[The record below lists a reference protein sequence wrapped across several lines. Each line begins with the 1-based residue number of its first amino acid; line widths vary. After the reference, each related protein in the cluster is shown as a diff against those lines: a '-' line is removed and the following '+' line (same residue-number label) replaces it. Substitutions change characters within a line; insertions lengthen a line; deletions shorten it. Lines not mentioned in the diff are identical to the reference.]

1 MSFDFDAVIDR
12 RGGDSTKWNKYADRD
27 VIPLWVAD
35 MDFAAPPALLEALQ
49 QRVKH
54 GVFGYGQPW
63 PSLVDAVIEHL
74 EREYA
79 WSVKEEWLV
88 WLPGLVAGLDVACR
102 TAGDA
107 GDTVFTAT
115 PIYPPFLSAP
125 NHARRH
131 LASAAL
137 VRNDSLW
144 QWDVDATDQALQQSR
159 AKMLLLCH
167 PIPNACH
174 RAPAPRLPGG
184 AGRVLA
190 RKETADKSA
199 LRNTVSPASPT
210 VRQATLSPATSPGS
224 HTSHSSF
231 TGQAYS
237 RARCSSTAST
247 NDGQGWP

>member
-1 MSFDFDAVIDR
+1 MSFDFDTVIDR
-12 RGGDSTKWNKYADRD
+12 RGRDSTKWNKYADRD

-35 MDFAAPPALLEALQ
+35 MDFAAPPAVLEALH

-63 PSLVDAVIEHL
+63 PSLVAAVIEHL

-79 WSVKEEWLV
+79 WSVKEQWLV
-88 WLPGLVAGLDVACR
+88 WLPGLVAGLEVACR

-115 PIYPPFLSAP
+115 PIYPPFLSSP
-125 NHARRH
+125 NHSQRN

-144 QWDVDATDQALQQSR
+144 QWDVGATDQALKQSK

-167 PIPNACH
+167 PHNPVGRAWHESELLKIARLAEKHDLIVCSDEIHCDLILDPARRH
-174 RAPAPRLPGG
+174 RPFASLSVRWRSAP
-184 AGRVLA
+184 
-190 RKETADKSA
+190 
-199 LRNTVSPASPT
+199 SP
-210 VRQATLSPATSPGS
+210 
-224 HTSHSSF
+224 
-231 TGQAYS
+231 
-237 RARCSSTAST
+237 
-247 NDGQGWP
+247 